1 MDQCGGFS
9 PLMTYLQVLFGVG
22 EGFDRSAEFLSE
34 VVGFKVSATAAQN
47 NTEATGARIDG
58 HPLRMI
64 PAKRTEECE
73 LMVVEMDGRMSPQ
86 IHEEQTISGREALKQ
101 LTEYKECNL
110 VIIDKY
116 RQSELVDRWMGACY
130 GPRDRF
136 EQYVGHTGLQMGQL
150 SAQQIIVLADGA
162 KSNWEIQQTDLSDA
176 VPILDFFH
184 ACEQLG
190 GSASYTQRRNRA
202 RKPSP
207 AGKICYGKEKPYRSL
222 PR

>member
-1 MDQCGGFS
+1 
-9 PLMTYLQVLFGVG
+9 
-22 EGFDRSAEFLSE
+22 
-34 VVGFKVSATAAQN
+34 
-47 NTEATGARIDG
+47 
-58 HPLRMI
+58 
-64 PAKRTEECE
+64 
-73 LMVVEMDGRMSPQ
+73 
-86 IHEEQTISGREALKQ
+86 
-101 LTEYKECNL
+101 
-110 VIIDKY
+110 
-116 RQSELVDRWMGACY
+116 
-130 GPRDRF
+130 
-136 EQYVGHTGLQMGQL
+136 MGQL